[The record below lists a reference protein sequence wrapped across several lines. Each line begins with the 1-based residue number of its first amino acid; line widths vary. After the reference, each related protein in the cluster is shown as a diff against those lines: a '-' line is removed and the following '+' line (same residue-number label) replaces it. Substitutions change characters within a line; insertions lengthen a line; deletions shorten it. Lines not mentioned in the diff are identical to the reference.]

1 MRKDGKRIKRVDPMY
16 TIMPYILDKRYDS
29 MNTITLDIPLEPM
42 QKYLNKTRKEG
53 HKVSHMG
60 LIVAAVL
67 RATAEYPALNRFI
80 VNKKIYAR
88 NEFCVGLVVL
98 KPGADATMNKIY
110 FELED
115 DIFTV
120 QEKIDK
126 YIEDNRKTDN
136 ANQTDELMAKLL
148 AIPGLI
154 NVGIG
159 LFKWMDKHGL
169 LPRAVIEASPFHA
182 TMGITNLASIRTNY
196 IHHHIYEFGTMGM
209 FVALGNSEIVPISKG
224 RETEF
229 VKCMPLGVVMDER
242 IASGSYFASAFQK
255 IKLYLKQP
263 ELLEKP
269 AEVVNRDFPV
279 EENWIS
285 YQRKNKNK

>member
-1 MRKDGKRIKRVDPMY
+1 MY

-120 QEKIDK
+120 QRKIDE
-126 YIEDNRKTDN
+126 YISENRQCKPN
-136 ANQTDELMAKLL
+136 R
-148 AIPGLI
+148 
-154 NVGIG
+154 
-159 LFKWMDKHGL
+159 
-169 LPRAVIEASPFHA
+169 RAYGQAF
-182 TMGITNLASIRTNY
+182 
-196 IHHHIYEFGTMGM
+196 
-209 FVALGNSEIVPISKG
+209 GNSRACKRG
-224 RETEF
+224 HR
-229 VKCMPLGVVMDER
+229 VV
-242 IASGSYFASAFQK
+242 
-255 IKLYLKQP
+255 
-263 ELLEKP
+263 
-269 AEVVNRDFPV
+269 
-279 EENWIS
+279 
-285 YQRKNKNK
+285 